1 MSTQAQPTMFNP
13 FDGILLASGSGV
25 FATFMLAL
33 NSSPVLAAV
42 ITGSFMLVGKLIE
55 LWWKSRTDKRI
66 ADLKRQLRAAESESV
81 FQQYCT
87 RSLWHRGPCNG
98 LPRSN
103 CKVYSPKL

>member
-1 MSTQAQPTMFNP
+1 MFNP

-25 FATFMLAL
+25 FATFLLAL

-66 ADLKRQLRAAESESV
+66 AELKQLVRDREQQLRDTPV
-81 FQQYCT
+81 
-87 RSLWHRGPCNG
+87 
-98 LPRSN
+98 
-103 CKVYSPKL
+103 VYVKHGQGSISISDRP